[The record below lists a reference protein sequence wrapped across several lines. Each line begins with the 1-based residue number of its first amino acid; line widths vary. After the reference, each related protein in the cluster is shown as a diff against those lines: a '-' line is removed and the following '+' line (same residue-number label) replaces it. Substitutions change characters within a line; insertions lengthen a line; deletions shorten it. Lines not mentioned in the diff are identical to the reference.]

1 LTSGIIGRFD
11 AAAAVVGSL
20 PGVPGLCTDRRA
32 DARGADPGR
41 SGRDRASC
49 GSAAGSFA
57 TFRAADRRTVR
68 AAAPRTSRYRNANW
82 KSEKVTAAKAK
93 ARAARTARERK
104 AAKRAAQVRRA
115 KERSAPA
122 FGSTNQFGN
131 DVNQLGGTFRQ

>member
-1 LTSGIIGRFD
+1 LRQRRWKLRH
-11 AAAAVVGSL
+11 L
-20 PGVPGLCTDRRA
+20 PSRR
-32 DARGADPGR
+32 
-41 SGRDRASC
+41 S
-49 GSAAGSFA
+49 
-57 TFRAADRRTVR
+57 ADR
-68 AAAPRTSRYRNANW
+68 SRRRPSHKPTG